1 MRTSIVTNF
10 ANRPP
15 SAAHGFTAA
24 ILLLVLAG
32 CSDRPAEHP
41 ESRTVSVTGVGEAQ
55 APPDQAQIS
64 AGVQSFGETVVAAS
78 RDNEAILSRIMRALE
93 AEGIEERDIGTTNYS
108 IWAEQNYN
116 QPDAPQIKG
125 YHVSNV
131 VNVSIKDIAR
141 TGEVLAAVTNAGAN
155 SVHGI
160 QFGVSDTAEL
170 ESTARERA
178 IADARRRAESLTRL
192 AGVELGHVISIST
205 GSGPGPVP
213 LMRANRMEVSDMT
226 APTPTIT
233 PGQQSVSVQIHVTYA
248 IR

>member
-1 MRTSIVTNF
+1 MRTSIVTTSVNSPRSV
-10 ANRPP
+10 AC
-15 SAAHGFTAA
+15 GFTAA

-32 CSDRPAEHP
+32 CSGGLAEHP
-41 ESRTVSVTGVGEAQ
+41 ESRTVSVTGTGEAQ

-64 AGVQSFGETVVAAS
+64 AGVQSFGDTVVAAS
-78 RDNEAILSRIMRALE
+78 RDNEAKLSRIMRALA
-93 AEGIEERDIGTTNYS
+93 AEGIEERDLGTSNYS
-108 IWAEQNYN
+108 IWAEQNYD

-131 VNVSIKDIAR
+131 VNVIIKDIAR

-155 SVHGI
+155 SIHGI

-170 ESTARERA
+170 EGTAREQA
-178 IADARRRAESLTRL
+178 MADARRRAESLARL
-192 AGVELGHVISIST
+192 ANVELGHVISIST
-205 GSGPGPVP
+205 SSGTGPVP
-213 LMRANRMEVSDMT
+213 LMRANRMEVSDVA